1 MQNLRLEGVSSRLDL
16 TQLLPTSASISQPP
30 TLRNLHSLILSIPLL
45 DPERE
50 SLSTMVIQGDDLFR
64 MTMLVRIEFILSN
77 PRPWLPTVQSY
88 ISALSEILT
97 HQVPKLEKIQ
107 ICGPCGF
114 LDPSSEISR
123 LLSRLVK
130 THGERLKRI
139 SVHRMDVDLE
149 VIKDICVNC
158 SALEELFIAVE
169 PDKLNILADYV
180 HYARSLKTIHVD
192 YSPRVQF
199 TVFVL
204 SPDKALEFIKRCD
217 NPGITQFGCESRV
230 WFVNRKVVVG
240 EDRDGNE
247 KMECEIDLGP
257 YESLYAQ
264 EQFMVVRTC
273 CRFR

>member
-1 MQNLRLEGVSSRLDL
+1 
-16 TQLLPTSASISQPP
+16 
-30 TLRNLHSLILSIPLL
+30 
-45 DPERE
+45 
-50 SLSTMVIQGDDLFR
+50 
-64 MTMLVRIEFILSN
+64 MLVRIEFILSN

-97 HQVPKLEKIQ
+97 HHVPKLEKIQ

-169 PDKLNILADYV
+169 PDKLVSSCLLYDPPQPITLPQNILADYV

-230 WFVNRKVVVG
+230 WFV
-240 EDRDGNE
+240 
-247 KMECEIDLGP
+247 
-257 YESLYAQ
+257 S
-264 EQFMVVRTC
+264 FS
-273 CRFR
+273 

>member
-1 MQNLRLEGVSSRLDL
+1 
-16 TQLLPTSASISQPP
+16 
-30 TLRNLHSLILSIPLL
+30 
-45 DPERE
+45 
-50 SLSTMVIQGDDLFR
+50 MVIQGDDLFQ
-64 MTMLVRIEFILSN
+64 MAMLVRIEFILSN

-169 PDKLNILADYV
+169 PDKLVSSCLLYDSPQPIIDNITSEHLGRLCPL
-180 HYARSLKTIHVD
+180 RSI
-192 YSPRVQF
+192 S
-199 TVFVL
+199 
-204 SPDKALEFIKRCD
+204 
-217 NPGITQFGCESRV
+217 
-230 WFVNRKVVVG
+230 
-240 EDRDGNE
+240 
-247 KMECEIDLGP
+247 
-257 YESLYAQ
+257 
-264 EQFMVVRTC
+264 
-273 CRFR
+273 

>member
-1 MQNLRLEGVSSRLDL
+1 
-16 TQLLPTSASISQPP
+16 
-30 TLRNLHSLILSIPLL
+30 
-45 DPERE
+45 
-50 SLSTMVIQGDDLFR
+50 
-64 MTMLVRIEFILSN
+64 MLVRIEFILSN

-169 PDKLNILADYV
+169 PDKLVSSCLLYDPPQPIIDNITSWQTMSTTLDL
-180 HYARSLKTIHVD
+180 LK
-192 YSPRVQF
+192 
-199 TVFVL
+199 
-204 SPDKALEFIKRCD
+204 
-217 NPGITQFGCESRV
+217 
-230 WFVNRKVVVG
+230 
-240 EDRDGNE
+240 
-247 KMECEIDLGP
+247 
-257 YESLYAQ
+257 
-264 EQFMVVRTC
+264 QFMLITRLGSSSQYL
-273 CRFR
+273 FFHPIKL